1 MSSYIYMK
9 ILESQPRR
17 YDRGIALLSFGQS
30 EKARKRLVADNVR
43 SGNRVLDIGCGTGTA
58 AIMAAHRGTKVTAFD
73 ISAPMLA
80 VARDKVAAA
89 FLSDGIELIEM
100 GVSGM
105 DRFADASYDVVMSM
119 LAFSE
124 FSLDEQ
130 TYALDHTY
138 RILRPGGLLAIAD
151 EVKPTT
157 MGKQLLHS
165 AVRIPLLVLTFAL
178 TQTTTRAVDGLT
190 ERIRASGFRVEM
202 EERSAFDSFLYL
214 VARKDEKR
222 WGR

>member
-1 MSSYIYMK
+1 MSSYVYMK

-30 EKARKRLVADNVR
+30 EKTKKRLVIDNVR
-43 SGNRVLDIGCGTGTA
+43 SGDRVLDIGCGTGTA
-58 AIMAAHRGTKVTAFD
+58 TIMAANKGTNVTGFD

-80 VARDKVAAA
+80 VARDKVTAAS
-89 FLSDGIELIEM
+89 LSDRIELIEM

-105 DRFADASYDVVMSM
+105 DRFANASYDVVMST

-124 FSLDEQ
+124 FSIDEQ
-130 TYALDHTY
+130 IYALDHTY
-138 RILRPGGLLAIAD
+138 RILRPGGLLVIAD

-157 MGKQLLHS
+157 FGKRLLHN
-165 AVRIPLLVLTFAL
+165 AVRLPLLALTFAL
-178 TQTTTRAVDGLT
+178 TQTTTHSVDGLT
-190 ERIRASGFRVEM
+190 ERIRTTGFRVET

-214 VARKDEKR
+214 VASKDEQ
-222 WGR
+222 